1 MKKTVIS
8 LLLLVSII
16 TVSKSQN
23 LIKNPGFEEETITAL
38 SNGKNVLPRVSTF
51 YDLVTQTVNP
61 TISETN
67 ILPGMWVLKTFSS
80 GYIRAAVVSTEAKSG
95 NSSINLFIKEGSAQ
109 KNLEYWYG
117 AVLLQKLAIPL
128 LNTKRY
134 KVSAWIKVDDK
145 VGNQCK
151 KATFVLT
158 DNTNRQNLT
167 SAVNLTGGNVW
178 TKYETTFDIPVYLK
192 RNKAADFSTAFLGIG
207 IGADYDDEAKT
218 LYSGIQ
224 VDDFELLEE

>member
-1 MKKTVIS
+1 MKKTFIS
-8 LLLLVSII
+8 TFLLLSIFLVGM
-16 TVSKSQN
+16 SQN
-23 LIKNPGFEEETITAL
+23 IVKNHGFEDETITAY

-51 YDLVTQTVNP
+51 YDAVTQTVNP
-61 TISETN
+61 TMAETN

-80 GYIRAAVVSTEAKSG
+80 GYIRAAVVSTEPKSG

-117 AVLLQKLAIPL
+117 AVLLQKLATPL
-128 LNTKRY
+128 VNTKRY
-134 KVSAWIKVDDK
+134 KASAWIKTDDK

-151 KATFVLT
+151 KATFLLT
-158 DNTNRQNLT
+158 DNTNRQNFT
-167 SAVNLTGGNVW
+167 STVDLSGGNVW
-178 TKYETTFDIPVYLK
+178 TKYEITFDIPVYLK
-192 RNKAADFSTAFLGIG
+192 RNKAADFSTAFFGIG

-224 VDDFELLEE
+224 IDDLELLEE

>member
-1 MKKTVIS
+1 MKKTIISSVFLFSIVIAV
-8 LLLLVSII
+8 L
-16 TVSKSQN
+16 SQN
-23 LIKNPGFEEETITAL
+23 LVTNPGFEDATITVL

-51 YDLVTQTVNP
+51 YDVVTQTANP
-61 TISETN
+61 TMAETN
-67 ILPGMWVLKTFSS
+67 IVPGMWVIKTFSS
-80 GYIRAAVVSTEAKSG
+80 GYIRAAVVSTEPKSG
-95 NSSINLFIKEGSAQ
+95 NSSMNLFIREGSAQ

-117 AVLLQKLAIPL
+117 AVLLQKLATPL
-128 LNTKRY
+128 VNTKRY
-134 KVSAWIKVDDK
+134 KASAWIKMDDK

-178 TKYETTFDIPVYLK
+178 TKYEITFDIPVYLK
-192 RNKAADFSTAFLGIG
+192 RNKAADFSTAFFGIG
-207 IGADYDDEAKT
+207 IGANYDDEAAT

-224 VDDFELLEE
+224 VDDFVLMEE